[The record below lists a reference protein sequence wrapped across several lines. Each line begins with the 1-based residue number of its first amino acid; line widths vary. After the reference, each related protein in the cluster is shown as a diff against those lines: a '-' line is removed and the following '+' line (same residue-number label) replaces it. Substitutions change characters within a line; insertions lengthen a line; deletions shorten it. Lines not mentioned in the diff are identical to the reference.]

1 MANTCANREMTPST
15 ADLKIHNFGMR
26 VQLVNRNSKS
36 VFSKGFFKSKQ
47 SSLYGSLN
55 DDDDGD
61 TIEDLIKEF
70 NEMEQKYKTLKND
83 KLYSKK

>member
-1 MANTCANREMTPST
+1 MKKKKHLHTSFVKFIIEKYNKDDKLTDEETNVSDEEIIDEIEIP
-15 ADLKIHNFGMR
+15 DE
-26 VQLVNRNSKS
+26 VQ
-36 VFSKGFFKSKQ
+36 
-47 SSLYGSLN
+47 
-55 DDDDGD
+55 DDDEED

>member
-1 MANTCANREMTPST
+1 MKKKKHLHTSFVKYIIEKYNKDE
-15 ADLKIHNFGMR
+15 KITDEETNVSDEEIIDKIEIPDE
-26 VQLVNRNSKS
+26 VQ
-36 VFSKGFFKSKQ
+36 
-47 SSLYGSLN
+47 
-55 DDDDGD
+55 DDDEED

>member
-1 MANTCANREMTPST
+1 MKKKKHLHT
-15 ADLKIHNFGMR
+15 NFIKFIEKYNKDEKLTDEETNVSDEEIIDEIEIPDE
-26 VQLVNRNSKS
+26 VQ
-36 VFSKGFFKSKQ
+36 
-47 SSLYGSLN
+47 
-55 DDDDGD
+55 DDDED

>member
-1 MANTCANREMTPST
+1 MKKKKHLHTSFVKYIIEKYNKDEKLTDEKLNVSDEEIIDEIEIP
-15 ADLKIHNFGMR
+15 DE
-26 VQLVNRNSKS
+26 VQ
-36 VFSKGFFKSKQ
+36 
-47 SSLYGSLN
+47 
-55 DDDDGD
+55 DDDED